1 MRAKHS
7 SYLKTKKHSSLL
19 LLLFTIYCSLFAG
32 FIGNAFAD
40 ELILHDL
47 ISEALRNNPEILAS
61 KSRALTYK
69 FRIPQ
74 AGSLP
79 DPMFMFGYMNEGT
92 RDLYTFGDEMAVD
105 SQWMF
110 SVSQMFP
117 FPGKLDIKRKMAA
130 SDAEGQAA
138 ASEGISLK
146 TILRVKELYYDLS
159 LAYKSIDLIKNR
171 TMLFSMIEDAAIA
184 RYSSGM
190 ALQQEVIM
198 AQIEKYMLLEREEME
213 KQRIQSLEAML
224 NSAIG
229 RDVSSTLGRPAELFQ
244 TVFLYSLDEL
254 IRASYENSPDI
265 KAREKMAAASEA
277 GVHMAKRE
285 YYPDFTVNAS
295 YFARSPM
302 FPDMWS
308 LTTTVN
314 IPLFYKTKQRQAV
327 LEAEASMAEAKYE
340 IEAAK
345 LMLSSAIRDNYS
357 MFKTSEKL
365 MELYKVG
372 LVPKAYQDFESALAG
387 YVTGRIEAI
396 TVISRL
402 KSLIEFETLYLQQLT
417 SREKAI
423 ARLEAIAG
431 ISRQEWK

>member
-1 MRAKHS
+1 MCVKKS
-7 SYLKTKKHSSLL
+7 SYSLL
-19 LLLFTIYCSLFAG
+19 LLLSLLAG
-32 FIGNAFAD
+32 FISNAFAD

-47 ISEALRNNPEILAS
+47 INEALKNNPEIRAS
-61 KSRALTYK
+61 KAMALIYK

-79 DPMFMFGYMNEGT
+79 DPMFMIGYQNEGI
-92 RDLYTFGDEMAVD
+92 RNLYTFGDEMAVD

-138 ASEGISLK
+138 ASEGIKLK
-146 TILRVKELYYDLS
+146 AILRVKELYYDLF
-159 LAYKSIDLIKNR
+159 LAYKSIDLIKER
-171 TMLFSMIEDAAIA
+171 AMLFSMIEDAAIA

-198 AQIEKYMLLEREEME
+198 AQTEKYMLLEREEME

-229 RDVSSTLGRPAELFQ
+229 RNVNSPLGRPSELSQ
-244 TVFLYSLDEL
+244 TLFPYSLDEL
-254 IRASYENSPDI
+254 IRGSYENSPDI
-265 KAREKMAAASEA
+265 KARQKMILAAEA
-277 GVHMAKRE
+277 RVDMAKRE
-285 YYPDFTVNAS
+285 YYPDFTINAS
-295 YFARSPM
+295 YFARSSR

-308 LTTTVN
+308 LTTAVN

-327 LEAEASMAEAKYE
+327 LEAEASLSESLYE

-357 MFKTSEKL
+357 MLKTSEKL
-365 MELYKVG
+365 MKLYKEG
-372 LVPKAYQDFESALAG
+372 LIPKTYQDFESSLAG
-387 YVTGRIEAI
+387 YVTGRVEAI
-396 TVISRL
+396 TVINRL
-402 KSLIEFETLYLQQLT
+402 KSLIEFEMLYLQQ
-417 SREKAI
+417 SVAREKAR
-423 ARLEAIAG
+423 ARIDALAG
-431 ISRQEWK
+431 INSQESEVKISE